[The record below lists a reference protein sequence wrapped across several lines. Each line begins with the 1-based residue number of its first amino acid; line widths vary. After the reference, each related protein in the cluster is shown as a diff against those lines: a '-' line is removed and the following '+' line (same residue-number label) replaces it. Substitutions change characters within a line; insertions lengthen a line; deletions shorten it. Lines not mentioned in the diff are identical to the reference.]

1 MSIWKIGRT
10 SPAQVIILG
19 FLALILGGTALLML
33 PPASRGPGGAP
44 FLDALFTATSATC
57 VTGLVVENT
66 VTYWSTF
73 GQVVILAL
81 IQIGGMGVI
90 TMAVAVAIFT
100 GRRIGLRQRYIM
112 QESISAPQMGGIIR
126 MTGFILRA
134 TVCMEAAG
142 AALLALR
149 FCPELGLW
157 KGLWYAVFHAVSAFC
172 NAGFD
177 LLGDPVPYASLTG
190 YVADPLVNCVIMAL
204 IVLGGIGFLTWSD
217 AVTHGIHL
225 WRYRLQSK
233 LILTATAV
241 LLVLPALF
249 FFFYEFSL
257 PQWQDLSGAERF
269 WSACFQSVSPRTA
282 GFNTIDLA
290 ALSEPSQ
297 LLTTAL
303 MLIGGSP
310 GSTAGGF
317 KNTTLVVLL
326 LTMLSVFRR
335 KGSAQAFGRRIPAE
349 VLRSAAAI
357 FMLYLT
363 LFLAGGMLLCCID
376 GVPLQAALFEAA
388 SALGTVGLTLGLTP
402 DLSAPCQL
410 VLVFLMYCGRVGGL
424 TLIYAVLAGSAPIAS
439 QLPREKVTVG

>member
-142 AALLALR
+142 AVLLALR

-177 LLGDPVPYASLTG
+177 LLGDPVPYASLTD

-225 WRYRLQSK
+225 RRYRLQSK

-335 KGSAQAFGRRIPAE
+335 KESAQAFGRRIPAE
-349 VLRSAAAI
+349 VLRNAAAI

-363 LFLAGGMLLCCID
+363 LFLVGGMLLCCID

-439 QLPREKVTVG
+439 QLPQEKVTVG